1 MLLTKTQCDGEVMA
15 LQVQYPFTIDELTF
29 PSERT
34 KFEGTLFYKKNH
46 DTIIFHLKELIYFWK
61 KLSRFRSGCLVIS
74 EANPEVLLSLLL
86 SPLKVYYIIHTIS
99 LNRMDRLKR
108 KLLNYSLSKTKQVI
122 TVSQSA
128 KRFFLE
134 NWTEGKNEEYV
145 RVIYN
150 FYQPKKEHAERG
162 NSVKAVLTVGAMIHY
177 KNPFFWIEV
186 CKEILTDHTEDDIK
200 FIWAGDGVLLD
211 ACKDLVKDIP
221 QIQFI
226 GYQEDVEQL
235 YADCTVYFQPSIYES
250 HGIAVL
256 GAMYFKKPCVVADC
270 QGLPESVINNE
281 TGYVV
286 STATTAASVA
296 AILRLLNDAEKE
308 AKLGQAGKERYN
320 ATFAKDKW
328 YSSMSELFD

>member
-1 MLLTKTQCDGEVMA
+1 MMLTKSQCDEAVMA

-29 PSERT
+29 PKERT

-61 KLSRFRSGCLVIS
+61 KLIQFRSGCLLIS

-99 LNRMDRLKR
+99 LNRMDRLKK
-108 KLLNYSLSKTKQVI
+108 KLLNYSLSKTKQII
-122 TVSQSA
+122 TVSKSA
-128 KRFFLE
+128 KSFFLE
-134 NWTEGKNEEYV
+134 NWTGGKNEEHI

-150 FYQPKKEHAERG
+150 FYQPKKEHVEPG
-162 NSVKAVLTVGAMIHY
+162 NSIKTVLTVGAMIHY

-186 CKEILTDHTEDDIK
+186 CKKILSAYSADPVK
-200 FIWAGDGVLLD
+200 FIWAGDGSLLD
-211 ACKDLVKDIP
+211 DCKDLVKDIP

-226 GYQEDVEQL
+226 GYSENIEQL

-256 GAMYFKKPCVVADC
+256 GAMYFEKPCVVADC

-286 STATTAASVA
+286 STAATAASVA
-296 AILRLLNDAEKE
+296 AILELLNDPGKA
-308 AKLGQAGKERYN
+308 AKLGQAGKEKYD

-328 YSSMSELFD
+328 YSNMSELFN